1 VGVRQG
7 DLDGGVAAGG
17 AEGGCGFEL
26 VRLGGWL
33 CGDDKSLL
41 AGHVA
46 GLDETQI
53 VIEL

>member
-1 VGVRQG
+1 
-7 DLDGGVAAGG
+7 LDGGVAAGG

-33 CGDDKSLL
+33 CGDVKSLL
-41 AGHVA
+41 ACHVA
-46 GLDETQI
+46 GLDEAQI